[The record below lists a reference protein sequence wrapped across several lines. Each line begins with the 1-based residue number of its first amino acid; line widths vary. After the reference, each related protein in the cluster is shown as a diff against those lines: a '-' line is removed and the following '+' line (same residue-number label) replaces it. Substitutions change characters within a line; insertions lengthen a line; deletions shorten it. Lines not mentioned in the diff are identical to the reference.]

1 MENLYTKNNLK
12 FTLIWIIIYI
22 VGASVCDALSAYI
35 GIEKCIT
42 VAFMLGISIFLI
54 IYVLKNNL
62 NSEFGLCK
70 PQQKAKYFLYYI
82 PLAILISVNCWFGL
96 SLNYSVLETILYVI
110 SMLCVGFI
118 EELIFRGFLFKTLQK
133 NNLKV
138 AVIVSSVTFG
148 FGHIINLFTGA
159 NLVNTICQIFY
170 AIAVGFL
177 FVIIFYKSKSLLPC
191 IITHSLV
198 NALSAFDNT
207 SKLSPTMHI
216 IVSVI
221 IMAIA
226 IVYSLVIIKTTKNT
240 TVEQQNKA

>member
-42 VAFMLGISIFLI
+42 VAFLLGISIFLI
-54 IYVLKNNL
+54 IYVFKNNL
-62 NSEFGLCK
+62 NTEFGLCK
-70 PQQKAKYFLYYI
+70 PQHSNKYFLYYI
-82 PLAILISVNCWFGL
+82 PLVILISVNCWFGL
-96 SLNYSVLETILYVI
+96 TLNYSALETFFYVV

-133 NNLKV
+133 INLKT
-138 AVIVSSVTFG
+138 AVIVSSITFG

-170 AIAVGFL
+170 AVAVGFL

-226 IVYSLVIIKTTKNT
+226 IIYSIIIIKTTKNINS
-240 TVEQQNKA
+240 EKQNQ